1 MRIAITGTVGSGK
14 SGVAALLAAALNAEW
29 IDSDAV
35 CRQLLL
41 PGQTALQELKEQWRG
56 RFFQE
61 DGRLDRVMLRE
72 AAFAEPAVRKELENV
87 LHRRVRE
94 KVEERARL
102 AAESGHHLLVEVP
115 LLFEVGWQD
124 DFDRVV
130 AVYTPVQ
137 QCIARTASR
146 DKVSRGQ
153 VEAILALQ
161 LSPEEKAAR
170 ADWVVNNAGIW
181 TATVLQVS
189 ALARHLQLA

>member
-1 MRIAITGTVGSGK
+1 MRIAITGTIGSGK
-14 SGVAALLAAALNAEW
+14 SGVAALLATALDAELV
-29 IDSDAV
+29 DSDAV

-41 PGQTALQELKEQWRG
+41 PGQSALQELRELWRG

-94 KVEERARL
+94 NVAARARL
-102 AAESGHHLLVEVP
+102 AREWGCHLLVEVP
-115 LLFEVGWQD
+115 LLFEVGWD
-124 DFDRVV
+124 GDFDLVV
-130 AVYTPVQ
+130 AVYAPAEV
-137 QCIARTASR
+137 CIARTACR
-146 DKVSRGQ
+146 DKVSRHQ
-153 VEAILALQ
+153 AEAILALQ

-189 ALARHLQLA
+189 SLARHLQQA